1 MDFHFDRVRARRHC
15 LCDQAHTE
23 NKHKIAHAS
32 LRKRLAFCRAGS
44 LSVFQDCGLRL
55 CDEGGG
61 GGGLVPP
68 GRGED
73 TDGLVVTRQTV
84 DTGLDENQAELGV
97 LVLAVALEVLADG
110 DGLAD
115 VSKIRPC
122 GFARPIVYGCTHL
135 LDKHVKVLGDLG
147 GEACIKSLRQ
157 SETKQRRNYDMY
169 VMYCMFQLLPAVICR
184 SGLSFTQVVAYRWT

>member
-1 MDFHFDRVRARRHC
+1 M
-15 LCDQAHTE
+15 
-23 NKHKIAHAS
+23 
-32 LRKRLAFCRAGS
+32 
-44 LSVFQDCGLRL
+44 
-55 CDEGGG
+55 
-61 GGGLVPP
+61 
-68 GRGED
+68 
-73 TDGLVVTRQTV
+73 

-122 GFARPIVYGCTHL
+122 GFARPRVYGCTHL